1 MALPLII
8 LAGVTL
14 VLGLFEGSIERFL
27 SVSVTEPAISSGIH
41 HAWLTFTALG
51 LTTAGVLLALME
63 FGLPLSRQKG
73 FVERVPFIYNLFS
86 RRWYI
91 DHIYRS
97 FIDYVIYRGVA
108 NICAQNDKK
117 VIDGSIDFLC
127 GGIVESS
134 RSLSFLHTGMIQY
147 RLIVVFATIFSISLY
162 LFLG

>member
-1 MALPLII
+1 
-8 LAGVTL
+8 
-14 VLGLFEGSIERFL
+14 
-27 SVSVTEPAISSGIH
+27 
-41 HAWLTFTALG
+41 
-51 LTTAGVLLALME
+51 
-63 FGLPLSRQKG
+63 
-73 FVERVPFIYNLFS
+73 
-86 RRWYI
+86 
-91 DHIYRS
+91 
-97 FIDYVIYRGVA
+97 VA